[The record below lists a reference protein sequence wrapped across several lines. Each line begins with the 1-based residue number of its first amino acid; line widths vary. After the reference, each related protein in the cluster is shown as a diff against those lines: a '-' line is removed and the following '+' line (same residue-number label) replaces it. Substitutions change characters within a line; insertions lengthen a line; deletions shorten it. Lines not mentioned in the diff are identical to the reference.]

1 MDSLGNH
8 TDVQSV
14 ASDAKTAE
22 TTSRNV
28 STRQRRSMTQD
39 SPIGLETETA
49 KRPGRHN
56 HVSDE
61 GNNVYVP
68 RNAPIKTPGTQDR
81 EIVFEREEEVL
92 GADEKPSAS
101 VRGETVGGRNGE

>member
-1 MDSLGNH
+1 
-8 TDVQSV
+8 
-14 ASDAKTAE
+14 
-22 TTSRNV
+22 
-28 STRQRRSMTQD
+28 MTQD

>member
-28 STRQRRSMTQD
+28 STRQRSMTQD

-49 KRPGRHN
+49 KRSRRYN

-61 GNNVYVP
+61 ENNVYVP
-68 RNAPIKTPGTQDR
+68 RNVPIKTPGTQDR
-81 EIVFEREEEVL
+81 EIAFE
-92 GADEKPSAS
+92 
-101 VRGETVGGRNGE
+101 